1 MPVEVRRSKLKF
13 TPKANR
19 VIARYFDPGDDERK
33 KTEIWDQILKY
44 EIFTKN

>member
-1 MPVEVRRSKLKF
+1 MPIEVRRSKLKF

-33 KTEIWDQILKY
+33 KQRFGRFGVRY
-44 EIFTKN
+44 